1 MGRSVHIRRAIALCS
16 AVLLLPLL
24 SVTVLE
30 GTAGAAPTAPPR
42 YISRYMTT
50 ASGSTLYN
58 YGCAQ
63 GTFDLNRA
71 GTQHSTVVLD
81 FGAVYY
87 SSTRGTYMATLF
99 GGTDQPLSTVR
110 EGVKQYGRGYWICT
124 GGDLSSTTEVGMGT
138 NNSAGSVTYSA
149 GAFFANRVDEV
160 GSYYATI
167 AQVSAAGANDIEL
180 GWSGPTAARNWVNGY
195 GSANNYRM
203 FNYGDAAGCPTDHIP
218 SSTECGTAAHPEW
231 GAEDVWYVSWG
242 ALPAWP
248 VPEIYTTS
256 GSQAKQ
262 WKYLSLYG
270 YTHHGSSMNF
280 VASLTQ
286 YYACLQV
293 GGCSG
298 TNNTPAQGWSQLWD
312 QLNSDSRSADT
323 SFHSTDIRYS

>member
-1 MGRSVHIRRAIALCS
+1 MGRSVYVRRAIIVCC
-16 AVLLLPLL
+16 AVLLLQLMLVP
-24 SVTVLE
+24 VLE
-30 GTAGAAPTAPPR
+30 ETAGAAPAAPPR

-87 SSTRGTYMATLF
+87 SSSRGTYMATLF

-124 GGDLSSTTEVGMGT
+124 GADLSSTTEVGMGT
-138 NNSAGSVTYSA
+138 NTSAGSVTYSA

-180 GWSGPTAARNWVNGY
+180 GFSGPTAARNWVNGY
-195 GSANNYRM
+195 DSANNWRM

-242 ALPAWP
+242 APPAWP

-256 GSQAKQ
+256 GSQARQ

-270 YTHHGSSMNF
+270 YTRHGSSMYF

-312 QLNSDSRSADT
+312 QLNSDSRSAQT